1 MLAFFFGERL
11 AFFALV
17 FFLVAISVAPR
28 TTSTACGQK
37 SGNSLGCSGSGQSA
51 RNATS
56 VYRSKR
62 NFNPCLTLEQE
73 LQKRV
78 NTSLAIQAAIDHRVA
93 GLEPLAKRLG
103 VEPARE
109 YDCRSIRLHALR
121 RSQTEFSA
129 IDSQIE
135 DSHRWPCKFRG
146 SFPLWNPQPL

>member
-1 MLAFFFGERL
+1 MENPAAIYYLRLDFFLCERLLAFFFGERL

-17 FFLVAISVAPR
+17 FFLAAISVAPR

-37 SGNSLGCSGSGQSA
+37 SGKSLGCSGSGQSA

-56 VYRSKR
+56 VYGSKR

-93 GLEPLAKRLG
+93 GFEPLAKRLG

-109 YDCRSIRLHALR
+109 YDCR
-121 RSQTEFSA
+121 F
-129 IDSQIE
+129 
-135 DSHRWPCKFRG
+135 
-146 SFPLWNPQPL
+146 FPSDCTPLVDRKLNLAR